1 MTKGKNQPPDA
12 CMGIKKASRQMRAWD
27 NRPAARCMHGHSNNE
42 GGNQPP
48 DARMAIVINKI
59 SQPPDA
65 CMDIEE
71 SQPPDA
77 SMGMRRVKRRP
88 HNGF

>member
-1 MTKGKNQPPDA
+1 MDIVIMK
-12 CMGIKKASRQMRAWD
+12 
-27 NRPAARCMHGHSNNE
+27 E
-42 GGNQPP
+42 GNQPP

-77 SMGMRRVKRRP
+77 SMGMRRVKKETS
-88 HNGF
+88 